1 MSELNLTL
9 TVGEFSSP
17 DDCDHATLI
26 GIVRRALEASPEFTQ
41 RYEGRLV
48 GLVVPIT
55 ESMNSDSYR
64 SAWRIG

>member
-1 MSELNLTL
+1 MAELTL
-9 TVGEFSSP
+9 DLRVDFEHP

-55 ESMNSDSYR
+55 ESPNGDSYR
-64 SAWRIG
+64 SAWRV